1 MTDLGDWFPLHNVN
15 SDFGEH
21 GRDNDNG
28 PSLVLLL
35 PQPMVDWS
43 RYLFQCIKIRTIR
56 CRSMGGVEHAKYIDI
71 EDLLE
76 VVIGKLKSWLDDR
89 GRGILNTQSFK

>member
-1 MTDLGDWFPLHNVN
+1 
-15 SDFGEH
+15 
-21 GRDNDNG
+21 
-28 PSLVLLL
+28 
-35 PQPMVDWS
+35 
-43 RYLFQCIKIRTIR
+43 
-56 CRSMGGVEHAKYIDI
+56 MGGVEHAKYIDI